1 MNKLVENNKCLNLD
15 DRKEIKKMYKSGTS
29 ISDTQSY
36 RPCGKHFTFDDRKEI
51 KILDNT
57 LMTWR
62 DASEKE
68 KEVKEIEVILK
79 KIL

>member
-1 MNKLVENNKCLNLD
+1 MK
-15 DRKEIKKMYKSGTS
+15 R
-29 ISDTQSY
+29 
-36 RPCGKHFTFDDRKEI
+36 I